1 MLQHTKLKIV
11 MFLAIFGASSTAQ
24 ALAPE
29 HWNTFECTIK
39 NPLRDVLNELTDI
52 ASKKPWPLFMGD
64 FKKLLGTLKCLSE
77 IKPCGKHTVV
87 DNAFKAMVA
96 DLYQSLEKVYNV
108 LVNPTKRTAA
118 WIMVQL
124 KLQGCESFGT
134 IMQRMDEHLTK
145 ITNLA
150 AHCQPGL
157 VKDLTSFKNTTLIP
171 LKNELLPKT
180 LNDYSKGL
188 THRLSCN

>member
-24 ALAPE
+24 ALAPDQL
-29 HWNTFECTIK
+29 NTFECTIQK
-39 NPLRDVLNELTDI
+39 LRNVIGELSDLT
-52 ASKKPWPLFMGD
+52 SKKPYSVFMSD
-64 FKKLLGTLKCLSE
+64 FKKVLDTLRCLSE

-96 DLYQSLEKVYNV
+96 DLHQSLEKVYNV

-124 KLQGCESFGT
+124 KLQGCESFST
-134 IMQRMDEHLTK
+134 IVQRMEEHLEK
-145 ITNLA
+145 IISLA
-150 AHCQPGL
+150 TRCQPAL
-157 VKDLTSFKNTTLIP
+157 VKDLTSFRTTTLTP

-188 THRLSCN
+188 THRLSCQ